1 MGLGSTNWN
10 YPTTIWFGNG
20 RINEISQAC
29 KKLGIKNPLF
39 VTDDGLVEL
48 DIVEKTR
55 KILERDQVPF
65 TVYSD
70 VQGNP
75 TEKNVVDG
83 VAHYLKNKH
92 DGVLLLEGV
101 RLSMRPKRSP
111 LCPARPGPYGILR
124 MWATIGPMP
133 ILPESLPLLPS
144 PPRLAPVRKWGG
156 HR

>member
-1 MGLGSTNWN
+1 MQLANTNWN

-39 VTDDGLVEL
+39 VTDEGLVKL
-48 DIVEKTR
+48 DIVENTVNILKTDG
-55 KILERDQVPF
+55 LNF

-83 VAHYLKNKH
+83 VAHFKKNKH
-92 DGVLLLEGV
+92 DGVIAFGGG
-101 RLSMRPKRSP
+101 SAIDAAKTIAFMSGQTRS
-111 LCPARPGPYGILR
+111 LWDFEDVGGPYYGRYWI
-124 MWATIGPMP
+124 
-133 ILPESLPLLPS
+133 
-144 PPRLAPVRKWGG
+144 
-156 HR
+156 